1 VYWCSGRDQLLVYSC
16 GGLFT
21 SARPLSLPCHLFA
34 NGDNNQQ
41 TTTAQVLATFQ
52 EEVSSWGAQEGVMVG
67 MPAVVTAGYGKG
79 VVLCMSPH
87 PESTPEPP
95 SLNHSRGKPRFRRL
109 VQRAVL
115 HVCRIPHPA
124 ETAAAEA
131 EAAAAARR

>member
-1 VYWCSGRDQLLVYSC
+1 MWFMHVRSC
-16 GGLFT
+16 AFPPPSSIREKT
-21 SARPLSLPCHLFA
+21 T
-34 NGDNNQQ
+34 NDNNANDNDNDSNANR
-41 TTTAQVLATFQ
+41 TTRNAQVLATFQ

-131 EAAAAARR
+131 EAAVAARR